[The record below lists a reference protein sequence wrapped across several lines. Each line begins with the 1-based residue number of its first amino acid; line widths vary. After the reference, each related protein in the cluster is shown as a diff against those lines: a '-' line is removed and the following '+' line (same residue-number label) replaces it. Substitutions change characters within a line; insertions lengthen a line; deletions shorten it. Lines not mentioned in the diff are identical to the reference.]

1 MCQIDDR
8 PCGAPDDRRRSP
20 EGRDQRPDVTPH
32 HGHEP
37 RLGGI
42 SGPMPADRWPAACD
56 QSNSL
61 RIEADHRPAK
71 PRSGSRQEQR
81 AIAQSGKI
89 ARAGGGHPCEQ
100 TRGRLRPAPG
110 DGRAAHR
117 TQEGLPGRIDGGS
130 SEPVL
135 AMLVGDGGEAPHQR
149 AIAHRLGQTGQ
160 IGRDRVGVGRQCAPP
175 PGTTA
180 RRQSNRSHRAAPSQ
194 RQAAAGLQHPRR
206 TAMRWPI
213 PPAAGSGRRPA
224 SSPVSQPS
232 PARNPSD
239 SAGLP

>member
-1 MCQIDDR
+1 
-8 PCGAPDDRRRSP
+8 
-20 EGRDQRPDVTPH
+20 
-32 HGHEP
+32 
-37 RLGGI
+37 
-42 SGPMPADRWPAACD
+42 MPADRWPATCD

-61 RIEADHRPAK
+61 RIEADQGRPAK
-71 PRSGSRQEQR
+71 PRSGSQQEQR

-100 TRGRLRPAPG
+100 TPGRLRPAPG

-160 IGRDRVGVGRQCAPP
+160 IGRDRVGVGRQWRSRRRRAPP
-175 PGTTA
+175 HEGRPIA
-180 RRQSNRSHRAAPSQ
+180 RIEPHR
-194 RQAAAGLQHPRR
+194 L
-206 TAMRWPI
+206 
-213 PPAAGSGRRPA
+213 SGRRPPGCSIRVGRQCAGRYHRLRGRVAVLRHRLSPLTHTLAGAKPKRFCRLALIKA
-224 SSPVSQPS
+224 SLTK
-232 PARNPSD
+232 AR
-239 SAGLP
+239 